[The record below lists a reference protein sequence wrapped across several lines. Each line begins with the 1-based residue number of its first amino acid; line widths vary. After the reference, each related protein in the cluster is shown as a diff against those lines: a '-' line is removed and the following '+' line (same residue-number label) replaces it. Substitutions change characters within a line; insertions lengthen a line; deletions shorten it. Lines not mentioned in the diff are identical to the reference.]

1 MTPMSAHH
9 EDLKRRHPEAKTVF
23 IGPCLSKKDETDK
36 IGIEAA
42 LTFDEL
48 SSMFEAAGI
57 EVGQESED
65 TDTGLARFFPTTGG
79 ILKTMTKKSPNYTY
93 FTIDGIDNCVNAL
106 KDIES
111 GKLHHC
117 FIEMSACAGSCVGG
131 PIMEKNRNTPVRH
144 YQAISEYAGEKDF
157 DIEQPSPSHIVAE
170 YAPIITEKAEP
181 TEEQITEILHKIG
194 KFTAEDELNCGTCGY
209 DSCREKAKAVFQGK
223 AELNMCLPFLMDKS
237 ERFTNNIL
245 ENSPNGIMVVNE
257 FYEIQQ
263 INKAAL
269 KAMNIHSRSDVL
281 GEPLVRVM
289 NPADFLSVM
298 EDGKKVNN
306 KRDYYAEFGKYLELT
321 ISRDSVAN
329 QLIAILRDVT
339 DEETAKK
346 NKEKISRKT
355 IETADQVV
363 DKQMRIVQ
371 EIASLL
377 GETAAETKI
386 ALTKLKESITDDNDE

>member
-1 MTPMSAHH
+1 
-9 EDLKRRHPEAKTVF
+9 
-23 IGPCLSKKDETDK
+23 
-36 IGIEAA
+36 
-42 LTFDEL
+42 
-48 SSMFEAAGI
+48 MFEAAGI

-289 NPADFLSVM
+289 SA
-298 EDGKKVNN
+298 
-306 KRDYYAEFGKYLELT
+306 
-321 ISRDSVAN
+321 
-329 QLIAILRDVT
+329 
-339 DEETAKK
+339 
-346 NKEKISRKT
+346 
-355 IETADQVV
+355 
-363 DKQMRIVQ
+363 
-371 EIASLL
+371 
-377 GETAAETKI
+377 
-386 ALTKLKESITDDNDE
+386 